1 MSTKVWRS
9 LRMSTWILSAGLNF
23 CKRKAFMSM
32 VPGGFPMPANI
43 RHIYFST
50 RSTKKGEIAGGH
62 VLLEINQCTGE
73 GTPSVHPNVAPHSS
87 LWNHITK
94 GKLVVNH
101 FQRSFQKLNGKEQKI
116 TRSPNTLFSLNL
128 QDSAE
133 YPTLLH
139 IRAYRRSMDSQKE
152 LKNRRWWKEIHI

>member
-1 MSTKVWRS
+1 
-9 LRMSTWILSAGLNF
+9 
-23 CKRKAFMSM
+23 MSM

-87 LWNHITK
+87 LHCDVHVLLLAEALRHHWVSSSHHRPTRCGVKVLCNMLPAAQLILHCSSYMLEILPK
-94 GKLVVNH
+94 G
-101 FQRSFQKLNGKEQKI
+101 
-116 TRSPNTLFSLNL
+116 
-128 QDSAE
+128 
-133 YPTLLH
+133 
-139 IRAYRRSMDSQKE
+139 
-152 LKNRRWWKEIHI
+152 